1 MLSCRYESLDLLSLR
16 RVAREFAGSLRGGM
30 VVALRGNLGVGKTA
44 FSKEVISCFS
54 GEYFLGS
61 PTFSLVHEYSTPSSF
76 SLYHVDLYRLSTL
89 KEVQEVGFFDFCDN
103 NLVLVEWP
111 DILDGVV
118 PFDINVRI
126 AHSSD
131 VGEMVRDVEIEW
143 GKV

>member
-1 MLSCRYESLDLLSLR
+1 MLSCRYEGLDLLSLR
-16 RVAREFAGSLRGGM
+16 RVARELAGSLRAGM

-44 FSKEVISCFS
+44 FSREIIGCFS
-54 GEYFLGS
+54 GEDFLGS
-61 PTFSLVHEYSTPSSF
+61 PTFSLVHEYSTPAF

-118 PFDINVRI
+118 PFDVNVRI
-126 AHSSD
+126 MHSSD
-131 VGEMVRDVEIEW
+131 IGEMVRDVEIEW
-143 GKV
+143 SKA